1 MSVGAAGAVAAVT
14 VTGSDHGD
22 VADPTDTCT
31 ASDQSPA
38 GSDTD
43 VDDADEATVTAPDC
57 HADPVQYDWAP
68 AALVRRIAY
77 AVCPATAC
85 HATAT
90 GSAESTPAVDGSVRT
105 GVGTS
110 GCVARCTVSVAPSV
124 RTAPAAVAAATTPV
138 VVRSATTYCA
148 TLKRDVSPSGT
159 AGAVSIPTCT
169 TSPAATSGDPGHTG
183 RSACTRRSTVA
194 RTCTPE

>member
-57 HADPVQYDWAP
+57 HAEPVQYDTTL
-68 AALVRRIAY
+68 AALVLRIAY
-77 AVCPATAC
+77 AVCSAIGF

-90 GSAESTPAVDGSVRT
+90 GKA
-105 GVGTS
+105 
-110 GCVARCTVSVAPSV
+110 
-124 RTAPAAVAAATTPV
+124 
-138 VVRSATTYCA
+138 
-148 TLKRDVSPSGT
+148 
-159 AGAVSIPTCT
+159 
-169 TSPAATSGDPGHTG
+169 
-183 RSACTRRSTVA
+183 
-194 RTCTPE
+194 